1 MGDQG
6 DGDESS
12 PPSDQSEGPRKTC
25 EYCGA
30 VIDTS
35 DWYPVRHERGPDGEL
50 RFYPFCSEDCQ
61 ESWLDE

>member
-1 MGDQG
+1 MGEQG

-12 PPSDQSEGPRKTC
+12 PPSNQSENSRKTC

-35 DWYPVRHERGPDGEL
+35 DWYPVRQKRGPDGEL
-50 RFYPFCSEDCQ
+50 QFYPFCSEDCQ